1 MNTYQYDQMIL
12 SQSFNTNFAIVLVFT
27 SLSIGSLIGLQLQSY
42 IEVMCVLRG
51 ECYGQAAWIHVA
63 SLIHPLNTCLFFSAI
78 TLMIFSVS
86 SVRIFPLDSVQSAGL
101 MLKTS
106 IQTLRNTASLL
117 LSTSAVLIFI
127 TFFIGLW
134 FSSI

>member
-1 MNTYQYDQMIL
+1 MNTYQYDEMML
-12 SQSFNTNFAIVLVFT
+12 SQSFNTNFAMMLVFT

-63 SLIHPLNTCLFFSAI
+63 SLIHPLNTCLFFSAVI
-78 TLMIFSVS
+78 LMIFSVS
-86 SVRIFPLDSVQSAGL
+86 SVRIFPLSSVQSAGL

-106 IQTLRNTASLL
+106 AQTLKRTAALM
-117 LSTSAVLIFI
+117 LSTSAIFI
-127 TFFIGLW
+127 VLTFCIGLW
-134 FSSI
+134 FSGI